1 MLPQQREQRF
11 VNIWLVF
18 FLDFHNEIIK
28 FIQYF
33 SLRSDFHF
41 TLRSDNPRKKRF
53 RHLNAYVNGICVV
66 INIAYPYIIAE
77 HVKHIRKYTR
87 LEQQRYIAKFSSK
100 HREHLFSV
108 FVGVELFIFWVWL
121 ALGFVHL
128 YVVHFIKAICY
139 KIRIPV
145 RKA

>member
-33 SLRSDFHF
+33 SWRSDFHF
-41 TLRSDNPRKKRF
+41 ALRSDNPRKKRF
-53 RHLNAYVNGICVV
+53 WHLDAYVYGICV
-66 INIAYPYIIAE
+66 IIDFAYPYIVAE
-77 HVKHIRKYTR
+77 PVKHIRKYTR
-87 LEQQRYIAKFSSK
+87 LEQQRYVAKLPSE
-100 HREHLFSV
+100 HREHLLSV
-108 FVGVELFIFWVWL
+108 FVGVELFIFGVRL
-121 ALGFVHL
+121 TLGFVHL
-128 YVVHFIKAICY
+128 YVVHFVKTIRY